1 MPVPHKRLARLTLIA
16 SLCAVATIA
25 MVAFAIWEALQVP
38 TPESGVGYLPVAP
51 DPRGPG
57 LPLVLALIAT
67 VVGHLFAL
75 AAAHTRVSMQ
85 VLARDPRI
93 PPDVSAEVRRMR
105 QQLLDRHD
113 GQDDPRATGA
123 RTALNDGITA
133 AALAG
138 SALPA
143 SDALAG
149 RDVAVRVTVLVP
161 AHNEELLLPAAVGS
175 LRAQSR
181 PPDRVIVVSDNS
193 VDATVATA
201 RGLGVEVIETVDNT
215 EKKAGALNQVLHDLL
230 PTLGIEDV
238 VMIMDADTMLTP
250 DFLRV
255 ALERLEDDPDLMAV
269 GGVFY
274 GEPGG
279 GLVAQLQRNEY
290 TRYQRIIGRNKGRVF
305 VLTGTASLIR
315 GYALAEVARRRGTL
329 IPGPP
334 GRVYDTWALT
344 EDNEL
349 TLALKSLGARMV
361 SPQECRC
368 VTELMPNWQALWR
381 QRSRWQRG
389 ALENLAAYGP
399 SRTTA
404 LYWGQQIAI
413 GYGVIALNA
422 YLLLMFVTLLSASS
436 FAISL
441 FWAII
446 GMIFVAERV
455 VTVWA
460 AGWRGRLL
468 ALPLLIELAYALF
481 LQAVY
486 VKALVDIAT
495 GRASGWNTVV
505 RQEATLS

>member
-1 MPVPHKRLARLTLIA
+1 M
-16 SLCAVATIA
+16 
-25 MVAFAIWEALQVP
+25 
-38 TPESGVGYLPVAP
+38 
-51 DPRGPG
+51 
-57 LPLVLALIAT
+57 LALVTT

-93 PPDVSAEVRRMR
+93 PPDVSADVKRMTR
-105 QQLLDRHD
+105 YVL
-113 GQDDPRATGA
+113 GPTGDPRAARAGA
-123 RTALNDGITA
+123 VTDDDSSAPGMLV
-133 AALAG
+133 G

-143 SDALAG
+143 CDALAG
-149 RDVAVRVTVLVP
+149 HTAVRVTVVIP
-161 AHNEELLLPAAVGS
+161 AHNEELILPAAVES
-175 LRAQSR
+175 LRAQTR

-193 VDATVATA
+193 EDATVGTA
-201 RGLGVEVIETVDNT
+201 RGLGLEAVETVANT

-230 PTLGIEDV
+230 PTLGVHDAV
-238 VMIMDADTMLTP
+238 LIMDADTMLTP

-255 ALERLEDDPDLMAV
+255 AVEHLEDDPDLMAV

-290 TRYQRIIGRNKGRVF
+290 ARYQRVIGRNKGRVF

-361 SPQECRC
+361 SPEECRC
-368 VTELMPNWQALWR
+368 VTELMPNWRALWR

-389 ALENLAAYGP
+389 ALENIGAYGL
-399 SRTTA
+399 SRTTV
-404 LYWGQQIAI
+404 LCWGQQLAI

-422 YLLLMFVTLLSASS
+422 FLLLMTVTLLAASS

-441 FWAII
+441 FWALI
-446 GMIFVAERV
+446 GMIFVVERL
-455 VTVWA
+455 VTV
-460 AGWRGRLL
+460 GGRLARPARGGTHL
-468 ALPLLIELAYALF
+468 RRDRLRPLPA
-481 LQAVY
+481 
-486 VKALVDIAT
+486 
-495 GRASGWNTVV
+495 GGV
-505 RQEATLS
+505 RQGPRRHRHGPSVRMEHRGS

>member
-1 MPVPHKRLARLTLIA
+1 
-16 SLCAVATIA
+16 
-25 MVAFAIWEALQVP
+25 
-38 TPESGVGYLPVAP
+38 
-51 DPRGPG
+51 
-57 LPLVLALIAT
+57 
-67 VVGHLFAL
+67 VV
-75 AAAHTRVSMQ
+75 
-85 VLARDPRI
+85 
-93 PPDVSAEVRRMR
+93 E
-105 QQLLDRHD
+105 
-113 GQDDPRATGA
+113 
-123 RTALNDGITA
+123 
-133 AALAG
+133 
-138 SALPA
+138 
-143 SDALAG
+143 
-149 RDVAVRVTVLVP
+149 
-161 AHNEELLLPAAVGS
+161 
-175 LRAQSR
+175 
-181 PPDRVIVVSDNS
+181 
-193 VDATVATA
+193 TVA
-201 RGLGVEVIETVDNT
+201 NT

-230 PTLGIEDV
+230 PTLGVHDAV
-238 VMIMDADTMLTP
+238 LIMDADTMLTP

-255 ALERLEDDPDLMAV
+255 AVEHLEDDPDLMAV

-290 TRYQRIIGRNKGRVF
+290 ARYQRVIGRNKGRVF

-361 SPQECRC
+361 SPEECRC
-368 VTELMPNWQALWR
+368 VTELMPNWRALWR

-389 ALENLAAYGP
+389 ALENIGAYGL
-399 SRTTA
+399 SRTTV
-404 LYWGQQIAI
+404 LYWGQQLAI

-422 YLLLMFVTLLSASS
+422 FLLLMTVTLLAASS

-441 FWAII
+441 FWALI
-446 GMIFVAERV
+446 GMIFVVECL

-460 AGWRGRLL
+460 VGWRGRLV
-468 ALPLLIELAYALF
+468 AAPIFIEIAYDLF

-505 RQEATLS
+505 RETVTLR